1 MSALFIPVSLEQMHI
16 ISDYLYALYMAK
28 VVNRSPGTAAAAAVL
43 APSNIPLSLM
53 AECEQLSTVLADAY
67 CNPSRS
73 TSIVYSFRSL
83 IGYLFKLMC
92 HGPLENTTTC
102 CRRGQMAS
110 TAPLKIK
117 WNACFHLCSPH
128 PTQLC
133 RRHAACPMLQWQ
145 SFIGICL
152 MR

>member
-1 MSALFIPVSLEQMHI
+1 MP
-16 ISDYLYALYMAK
+16 LYMAK
-28 VVNRSPGTAAAAAVL
+28 VVNRSPGTAAAVAVL

-92 HGPLENTTTC
+92 HGLLGEYNDLLPPRPNGFNGPVEDQMECMFPPLFATPYPVVQTPC
-102 CRRGQMAS
+102 SLSDASMAI
-110 TAPLKIK
+110 LY
-117 WNACFHLCSPH
+117 C
-128 PTQLC
+128 
-133 RRHAACPMLQWQ
+133 
-145 SFIGICL
+145 ICL